1 MPHTRLPKATPG
13 DGPGT
18 SDAGTVRQFRAAP
31 GPKRRSRKCGRPF
44 GTNAPAAPVR
54 EKLPPFD
61 ERIFFRRPLLRRR
74 WGAEGSGLRTGQMPC
89 RSLPPQTPPKSR
101 QSRPGPGPH
110 VQTFLPQTCA
120 LPGFFFHT
128 PAIGASPGCRSE
140 SARGAML
147 LPALP
152 LRRAVSRPLPEPVP
166 RFQNRRPLR
175 LSGMRV
181 FIALS
186 AGGFPRRS
194 SLVGFLP
201 YVSFAG
207 SRSPQ
212 EEDDPQNPHIE

>member
-1 MPHTRLPKATPG
+1 MRPPIR
-13 DGPGT
+13 
-18 SDAGTVRQFRAAP
+18 R
-31 GPKRRSRKCGRPF
+31 KRS
-44 GTNAPAAPVR
+44 AAPVR

-128 PAIGASPGCRSE
+128 PAIGAYPRMPVGFRQ
-140 SARGAML
+140 RGAML

-152 LRRAVSRPLPEPVP
+152 LRRAVSSPLPEPVP

-186 AGGFPRRS
+186 AVRRAPSAGGFPRRS
-194 SLVGFLP
+194 SLVCFLP
-201 YVSFAG
+201 YVSFAE